1 MIDFDDADD
10 PPEVRIDRL
19 RAYIE
24 TCKHSTAFHAEK
36 SAEKGREIASLRE
49 TLGVLLADFLET
61 AESADIDGIDDRDS
75 VRRARA
81 SLAKSQGH
89 PPHGPGVTGV

>member
-19 RAYIE
+19 RAYVE
-24 TCKHSTAFHAEK
+24 TCKHSTAFHAER
-36 SAEKGREIASLRE
+36 SAEKSREIDRLRALVAE
-49 TLGVLLADFLET
+49 LAEIAKPDCSTDATHKLRL
-61 AESADIDGIDDRDS
+61 I
-75 VRRARA
+75 RA